1 MGFRNR
7 SDAGHRLADRLQ
19 FLRGEDVVVL
29 GLPRGG
35 VPVAAEVARALG
47 APLDVILV
55 RKLGV
60 PAQPELG
67 LGAIGESGARVINP
81 DVVRYAHVSE
91 TQIAEVEQKE
101 RAELQRRALRFRGDA
116 PHESLAGRIAVI
128 VDDGIATGSTARA
141 ACQVARALGAA
152 AVVLA
157 VPVAPPSADRAL
169 RGDADEVIC
178 LEMPD
183 HFQAIGEW
191 YEDFAQTSDEEVV
204 ALLQAGQADDGQEEQ
219 VRERQADGP
228 QEDAPDQATDGQAEP
243 AAEQAPAGPG
253 AGESRG
259 ELDGLVAMMPFAAGL
274 GIVLDAAAPGEVR
287 GRMAWAP
294 ERCTSGAVLHGGV
307 LMALADSLGG
317 ICAFLNLPPGA
328 LTATTSSAT
337 VFTRTVR
344 SGQVTAVTRPLH
356 VGRTVIVVQ
365 TDLTDDAG
373 RRVAQVTQTQAVL
386 AGRG

>member
-1 MGFRNR
+1 
-7 SDAGHRLADRLQ
+7 
-19 FLRGEDVVVL
+19 
-29 GLPRGG
+29 
-35 VPVAAEVARALG
+35 
-47 APLDVILV
+47 
-55 RKLGV
+55 
-60 PAQPELG
+60 
-67 LGAIGESGARVINP
+67 
-81 DVVRYAHVSE
+81 
-91 TQIAEVEQKE
+91 
-101 RAELQRRALRFRGDA
+101 
-116 PHESLAGRIAVI
+116 
-128 VDDGIATGSTARA
+128 
-141 ACQVARALGAA
+141 VARALGAA

-157 VPVAPPSADRAL
+157 VPVAPPSTDQAL

-183 HFQAIGEW
+183 RFLAIGEW

-204 ALLQAGQADDGQEEQ
+204 ALLRAAQAGPGAPAGQADDRQEEQ
-219 VRERQADGP
+219 VRERQAD
-228 QEDAPDQATDGQAEP
+228 ETRERVPDQAAAGQAEP
-243 AAEQAPAGPG
+243 GTGRPE

-294 ERCTSGAVLHGGV
+294 ERCTSGGILHGGA

-337 VFTRTVR
+337 VFTRAVR
-344 SGQVTAVTRPLH
+344 SGEVTAVTRPLH